1 MKSELNVQF
10 KYRINF
16 FNQSLTYSIA
26 CITLTNASLFFSIQ
40 VDMGIDATNWSC
52 TKIFKS
58 FCITNQ
64 MEFGYSPMFEV
75 ATINSVSR
83 RIEKYTDFSSKQ
95 YHTRLKEIIHSN
107 LTNIRFELN
116 FNSTSVQ
123 LLQNLTFYSLNM
135 FYCPK
140 FVFSSAWW
148 KYILRLVFRNCVT
161 SAMENMRS
169 TIFGIKYISSAFLLL
184 LLLLFH
190 FIFNYNLTKIHILN
204 FQFYYLLNR
213 FLLFNDLHCAG

>member
-1 MKSELNVQF
+1 MQRTEVAQRFSNRFALQTKWNSVIHQCLKWRQ
-10 KYRINF
+10 
-16 FNQSLTYSIA
+16 
-26 CITLTNASLFFSIQ
+26 SIQ
-40 VDMGIDATNWSC
+40 FHAESKNTPI
-52 TKIFKS
+52 
-58 FCITNQ
+58 
-64 MEFGYSPMFEV
+64 
-75 ATINSVSR
+75 
-83 RIEKYTDFSSKQ
+83 FSSKQ